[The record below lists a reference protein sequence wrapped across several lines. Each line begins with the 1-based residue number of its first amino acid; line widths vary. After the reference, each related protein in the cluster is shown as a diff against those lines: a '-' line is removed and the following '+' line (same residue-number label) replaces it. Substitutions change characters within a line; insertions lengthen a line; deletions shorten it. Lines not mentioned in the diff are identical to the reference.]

1 MDVMDRAQTLEFL
14 DQHVQTDMLL
24 KHLFTVEAA
33 MRGYAR
39 KYGEDEE
46 RWAIAGL
53 LHDFDWEIC
62 PTPESHPTF
71 GANILREHGYP
82 EDIIR
87 AVLTHGEHT
96 GIPRES
102 LLEHTLFA
110 VDELSGFIRAVAL
123 VRPGKSLDDL
133 SPRSVHRKL
142 RDKNFARD
150 VNRGG
155 HSQGSRG
162 AGGGP
167 GRAYQL
173 HRGKHEADCGADRPD
188 DGINNRVVA
197 SKFNWN
203 HCHCHCHCRRQ
214 GHPLSAPLAPS
225 PKVNSLA
232 QGERVNSLTTS
243 ADC

>member
-1 MDVMDRAQTLEFL
+1 MDVMDREHTIEFL
-14 DQHVQTDMLL
+14 HKHVKTDMLM

-33 MRGYAR
+33 MRGYAG
-39 KYGEDEE
+39 KYGEDTD
-46 RWAIAGL
+46 RWGIAGL

-71 GANILREHGYP
+71 GAEILREHGYP

-102 LLEHTLFA
+102 LMEHTLFA

-142 RDKNFARD
+142 RDKNFAKD
-150 VNRGG
+150 VNREDI
-155 HSQGSRG
+155 RKG
-162 AGGGP
+162 AAELGVDLDEHISFIVESMKP
-167 GRAYQL
+167 IAARI
-173 HRGKHEADCGADRPD
+173 D
-188 DGINNRVVA
+188 
-197 SKFNWN
+197 
-203 HCHCHCHCRRQ
+203 
-214 GHPLSAPLAPS
+214 
-225 PKVNSLA
+225 
-232 QGERVNSLTTS
+232 LTTGGDAS
-243 ADC
+243 PE

>member
-14 DQHVQTDMLL
+14 DQHVQTDMLM

-71 GANILREHGYP
+71 GANILQEHGYP

-150 VNRGG
+150 VNREDI
-155 HSQGSRG
+155 RKG
-162 AGGGP
+162 AEELGVDLDEHISFIVESMKP
-167 GRAYQL
+167 IA
-173 HRGKHEADCGADRPD
+173 
-188 DGINNRVVA
+188 
-197 SKFNWN
+197 
-203 HCHCHCHCRRQ
+203 
-214 GHPLSAPLAPS
+214 
-225 PKVNSLA
+225 
-232 QGERVNSLTTS
+232 ERIGLTTES
-243 ADC
+243 TTE

>member
-150 VNRGG
+150 VNREDI
-155 HSQGSRG
+155 RKG
-162 AGGGP
+162 AEELGVDLDELISFIVESMKP
-167 GRAYQL
+167 IA
-173 HRGKHEADCGADRPD
+173 
-188 DGINNRVVA
+188 
-197 SKFNWN
+197 
-203 HCHCHCHCRRQ
+203 
-214 GHPLSAPLAPS
+214 
-225 PKVNSLA
+225 
-232 QGERVNSLTTS
+232 ERIGLTTES
-243 ADC
+243 TTE

>member
-14 DQHVQTDMLL
+14 DQHVQTDMLM

-133 SPRSVHRKL
+133 PPRSVHRKL

-150 VNRGG
+150 VNREDI
-155 HSQGSRG
+155 RKG
-162 AGGGP
+162 AEELGVDLDEHISFIVESMKP
-167 GRAYQL
+167 IA
-173 HRGKHEADCGADRPD
+173 
-188 DGINNRVVA
+188 
-197 SKFNWN
+197 
-203 HCHCHCHCRRQ
+203 
-214 GHPLSAPLAPS
+214 
-225 PKVNSLA
+225 
-232 QGERVNSLTTS
+232 ERIGLTTETT
-243 ADC
+243 AVE